1 MHESHEYYLV
11 IIWSGV
17 TLTIQKARR
26 YVRSNQD
33 RCGLVPFYDS
43 LSIQH
48 RNGVN
53 CDLIAKNDEKEITL
67 SRQKIGISSSW
78 QDLALKAFISKQGC
92 EAFRTSRQYL
102 TVSPHPEEDNYPI
115 AYSIVVHRGSGQEM
129 TQI

>member
-1 MHESHEYYLV
+1 MKRYLFRLNV
-11 IIWSGV
+11 FGV
-17 TLTIQKARR
+17 TFFLRLGFK
-26 YVRSNQD
+26 
-33 RCGLVPFYDS
+33 G
-43 LSIQH
+43 
-48 RNGVN
+48 
-53 CDLIAKNDEKEITL
+53 
-67 SRQKIGISSSW
+67 QKIGISSSW